1 LWSSV
6 GTMNFDNRSL
16 ALNNES
22 TLVVHDQ
29 ALGAAMDSL
38 FLEDLHFARE
48 ITLDTFRR
56 RPWRER
62 LLERGASLLSR
73 AL

>member
-1 LWSSV
+1 
-6 GTMNFDNRSL
+6 MNFDNRSL
-16 ALNNES
+16 ALNNDS

-38 FLEDLHFARE
+38 FLEDLRFARE
-48 ITLDTFRR
+48 ITLEAFRR
-56 RPWRER
+56 RPWTER
-62 LLERGASLLSR
+62 LLERGASVLSR